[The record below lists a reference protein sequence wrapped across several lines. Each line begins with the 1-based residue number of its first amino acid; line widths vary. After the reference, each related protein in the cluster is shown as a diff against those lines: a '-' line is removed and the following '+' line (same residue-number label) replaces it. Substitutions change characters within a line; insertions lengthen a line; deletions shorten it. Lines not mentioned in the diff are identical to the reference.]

1 MAARAKEIA
10 TTDVER
16 IAAAEFDALVPA
28 FGGMRTLLVD
38 ADLAR
43 HILETYN
50 SGNRKISASRVGRLA
65 AQMASGEFENTGE
78 PVILSR
84 EGVLNDGQH
93 RLQAIVDA
101 EATVELDVRFG
112 IPRSV
117 FPKTDTGAARTG
129 GDVLSIAGASHGSA
143 VAQAVRLLLLYERG
157 LPGAVREFVSN
168 AQVAV
173 AYERWPDISE
183 AAERLAGRAFPKGV
197 RSTPL
202 TCTVFLANRAPGKR
216 KLDAWLDTLETGVGE
231 GKSDPAH
238 QLREYLLRGA
248 DAGAGTREAMLE
260 RWGTMLRSWALYRA
274 GETVTAR
281 DLRWKLGKDDFPML
295 GDAKL

>member
-1 MAARAKEIA
+1 MAARAKEA
-10 TTDVER
+10 TIKACER
-16 IAAAEFDALVPA
+16 IAPDEFDVLVPD
-28 FGGMRTLLVD
+28 FNGMRTLQVD

-50 SGNRKISASRVGRLA
+50 SGNRRLSASRVARLA
-65 AQMASGEFENTGE
+65 AQMTSGEFENTGE

-101 EATVELDVRFG
+101 DATVELDVRFG

-168 AQVAV
+168 AQVAIG
-173 AYERWPDISE
+173 YERWPDVSE
-183 AAERLAGRAFPKGV
+183 AVERLAGRAFPKGV

-231 GKSDPAH
+231 GKQDAAH

-260 RWGTMLRSWALYRA
+260 RWGTMLRSWALYQA
-274 GETVTAR
+274 GEQTTAR